1 MLLLLLCLL
10 LSTAGLLR
18 QAFWLPNLPVLCSGF
33 DLRVDLVC
41 VVGSLLLVFV
51 FTLPFL
57 PPYPILILFTTSLI
71 LPSSRWNVHGTS
83 SIGAHRLEASRM
95 RVALGEALRRR
106 QARLGALASRLL
118 SGCSLEL

>member
-18 QAFWLPNLPVLCSGF
+18 QAFWLPNLPVLCSSF
-33 DLRVDLVC
+33 DLRVALVC

-57 PPYPILILFTTSLI
+57 PPYSILILFSTSLI

-83 SIGAHRLEASRM
+83 SIGAHRL
-95 RVALGEALRRR
+95 
-106 QARLGALASRLL
+106 
-118 SGCSLEL
+118 